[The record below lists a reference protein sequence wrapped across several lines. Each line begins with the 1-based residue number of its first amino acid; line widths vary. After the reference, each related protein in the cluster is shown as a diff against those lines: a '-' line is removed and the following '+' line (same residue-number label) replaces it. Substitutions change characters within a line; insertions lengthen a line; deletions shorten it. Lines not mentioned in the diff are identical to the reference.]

1 MTQNKTAFKPVLNDG
16 YKPQQ
21 HYYTKPLERI
31 DTPVIHDEKTF
42 VNQMPILLLVEDD
55 EIFEDEEE
63 NYTSLPSTNDSL
75 TSTTSSSS
83 DFDHI
88 KYVNSIRKNRPLPKI
103 PNRVSSKEA
112 PSHNLTAILGDSF
125 KSQNRMSAQQLFE
138 LMNST
143 SFSSGDDDEKDEEG
157 DTSDDDEEYGG
168 VFAIKTQMPSPT
180 LSNKETLEQYYSEFA
195 SNYKMMTPV
204 EEVEEEDQLFEAY
217 VEEQHSATAS
227 PNYLLEH
234 TDSRLTSN
242 NNTPSLL
249 SGRTSS
255 SSHNSSQS
263 IDLHLQQST
272 YLNEPQQILNEEH
285 ASLQYDKERS
295 REKIDI
301 INAIGSMYSTP
312 TDGSN
317 YNSPHPR
324 NEDVSLVN
332 DVQKLSRLSKALMTP
347 VVSSESIPTLATL
360 NQTPPP
366 AENTDGGCISS
377 PFSMASFSL
386 THDKDSIK
394 TYRRMATKTRDRNI
408 QFTYT
413 KYLMQLV
420 SSYTAMSKMDNETK
434 EMRNRL
440 QEEAEYWIDK
450 LAKSNFAGALYIK
463 GLWHR
468 HCCDRKAAG
477 LFVGSQYKKVNHAK
491 AFKCFQQA
499 AKYGSTEAHYELA
512 EYWMVRK
519 EYKKSMASYRY
530 AASKNHILSLYVS
543 RGFFNKYYMLCTN
556 LL

>member
-1 MTQNKTAFKPVLNDG
+1 MSQNNTAYQPVTNDD
-16 YKPQQ
+16 
-21 HYYTKPLERI
+21 YYAKPL
-31 DTPVIHDEKTF
+31 DIHNEKAI
-42 VNQMPILLLVEDD
+42 VNQMPTLLLIDDD
-55 EIFEDEEE
+55 EIFDGEEE
-63 NYTSLPSTNDSL
+63 NYISLPSTSL
-75 TSTTSSSS
+75 SSCSSNSS

-103 PNRVSSKEA
+103 PDRASSKEVS
-112 PSHNLTAILGDSF
+112 SHSLTAIINDSF
-125 KSQNRMSAQQLFE
+125 KNQHRMSAQQLFE
-138 LMNST
+138 IMNS
-143 SFSSGDDDEKDEEG
+143 SKSVSSGEEEEEG
-157 DTSDDDEEYGG
+157 DTSDEDEEYGG

-180 LSNKETLEQYYSEFA
+180 LSNKETLQQYYSELVG
-195 SNYKMMTPV
+195 NYKMMTPV

-217 VEEQHSATAS
+217 VEEQHGAS
-227 PNYLLEH
+227 TPNYLLEPIEVSH
-234 TDSRLTSN
+234 LRLTSN
-242 NNTPSLL
+242 NNTPSLI
-249 SGRTSS
+249 SGRTSP
-255 SSHNSSQS
+255 SSQS
-263 IDLHLQQST
+263 IDVYLQQTQIEEPSSQQCGQEQLLEKVDT
-272 YLNEPQQILNEEH
+272 LNGV
-285 ASLQYDKERS
+285 D
-295 REKIDI
+295 
-301 INAIGSMYSTP
+301 SMYYAP
-312 TDGSN
+312 T
-317 YNSPHPR
+317 NSYDLQSK
-324 NEDVSLVN
+324 NDDTSLLN
-332 DVQKLSRLSKALMTP
+332 DVQKLSRLSRALMTP
-347 VVSSESIPTLATL
+347 VVSSEALPTLTTL
-360 NQTPPP
+360 QQ
-366 AENTDGGCISS
+366 SYS
-377 PFSMASFSL
+377 PVGSIDEERVSPHPVASFSL

-394 TYRRMATKTRDRNI
+394 TYRRMATKTHDRNI

-420 SSYTAMSKMDNETK
+420 STYTTMNDMDNEAK

-543 RGFFNKYYMLCTN
+543 TVSFKEGVYADVFLC
-556 LL
+556 L